1 MSDSGSGRHP
11 FRFLFKFAL
20 FVGLITL
27 IGKALAANKDRFVG
41 LTESEVRA
49 KFEAKLGRR
58 IGTDAAAEIANKVIP
73 KLKEKG
79 IIKPDPVEEAADPA
93 EETAEDTSSD

>member
-1 MSDSGSGRHP
+1 MSDSGSSRHP

-27 IGKALAANKDRFVG
+27 VGKVLAANKDQFIG
-41 LTESEVRA
+41 LTESEARA
-49 KFEAKLGRR
+49 KFEAKLGGR
-58 IGTDAAAEIANKVIP
+58 IGTDTATEIADKVIP

-79 IIKPDPVEEAADPA
+79 IIKADPVDEPADGN
-93 EETAEDTSSD
+93 SSD